1 MRILIDLD
9 GSAEA
14 IDLQA
19 FQQQATLADLVE
31 SAFGSTLA
39 ADEKL
44 YLDHVPV
51 TGETT
56 LAECTILEGSVLS
69 RKAPERFHNIAGWN
83 VAISGGFEVGEVVPV
98 PDHRGLVI
106 GRAPQADLVLPTESA
121 SWNHCTIELT
131 DEGVLVRDAGST
143 NGTFVDGVAV
153 DEAGIELTEAA
164 TVIAGG
170 AVLNVQPFRHDPVA
184 PAAGSLPNLTAAA
197 TAPFNRPPRPGL
209 PPEPETIEP
218 PAPEDVPDATRFSLV
233 TIIAPLIMAGVLVVV
248 LGNPRFAL
256 FALLSPIMA
265 IGMYFEQKRR
275 RKKNLQAEEERFTQ
289 AITDFDQEIT
299 DAANQ
304 EISRRNELLPDP
316 ATVMRRVAIPST
328 LMWQRRSDATDFLY
342 LHAGIGDVPWKPA
355 LDDRGSTRHH
365 ERVKTVLDASQLTA
379 APVLVDL
386 NDAGVVG
393 IVGDRDG
400 ALALARSLLIQ
411 TTVHVGPADLSVGVF
426 CDNGREDVWD
436 WASWLPH
443 TKQLG
448 SSTGAR
454 WMSNQREASDAMLRG
469 LYERINGLPTDGMLL
484 VVDSEVLTEGRDAPA
499 RDLLGY
505 GRGQRTARMLRPDEH
520 QALVSGIVI
529 ATTTDQLPAACTT
542 VIQVGQDASAS
553 VHHPEQ
559 LIDVEDV
566 ILAGV
571 SQADAEQ
578 CARRL
583 AQFEDPELVVPGASL
598 PSLIRLPELLDV
610 EELNAE
616 TVQDLWQSPGMSTP
630 VGLGEKGPLSLDIVK
645 DGPHGLV
652 GGTTGSGKSEFLRS
666 FIAGLAARN
675 SPEMLSFILIDFK
688 GGAAFKAAERLPH
701 TIGTISNLDEQLADR
716 ALRALEA
723 EMERRQRLFAE
734 AGEDI
739 DNLPAYLATNPAEP
753 LPRLL
758 LVIDE
763 FAMLAKDFP
772 DVLASLVSVA
782 AVGRTLGVHMI
793 LATQRPAGVVNDDIL
808 ANTNLR
814 VALRVQSREDS
825 QNVIGVPSA
834 ASIERSQ
841 MGRAYVKLGQ
851 DDITP
856 VQTALVTGKAQDH
869 VTERVEVRDIGL
881 FGQPIARKSSG
892 APKKSSTDEHDFDL
906 LIDAV
911 IAANEAAGI
920 KPPRHVWPEALGER
934 VRLDG
939 YAPALEHDDLA
950 ARPVPVVGG
959 VDRGIVQVT
968 LADEPDLQRQSAIG
982 WDMIEGNLL
991 LMGVRGSG
999 TTTTLA
1005 SIALALADTK
1015 SPVDLDILCMDVGSR
1030 GLSGLER
1037 LPHTVAYVGAGPG
1050 AKEQQ
1055 VRFMRFLHSEFQ
1067 RRREASVRQR
1077 DMVIMI
1083 DGLAT
1088 FKDEFSDFTG
1098 QEHLDT
1104 LYRVYADGP
1113 GVGMHFVVTTTRAKS
1128 VPPAMDEVT
1137 TQRWVYRL
1145 ADAYDY
1151 SALGVKGK
1159 NVPAEVPGRCVD
1171 VNTLLQMHVATPDQ
1185 GFDAAV
1191 DQARERWTGTASKR
1205 DVIGMLPENVAA
1217 ADLAEHLEL
1226 RHEPLRIP
1234 VGLAEDTLRPAMLEV
1249 FEEEHIMIGGPA
1261 RSGKSSLLCAIAE
1274 LLLNTSADQRP
1285 AVWGIS
1291 NRRSP
1296 LGKLPLDK
1304 VASNQDDIP
1313 AMLAALR
1320 LETGPIFLL
1329 IDDAERVDD
1338 PDQSI
1343 ANVLTSTSPRV
1354 CVVAAG
1360 RAGDLR
1366 SQYGHWTKKLSK
1378 SRCGVVLQP
1387 DVDFDGELIGIRLP
1401 RRAPVA
1407 LTTGRG
1413 YAGVG
1418 GSMSLIQSMSPT
1430 ETVAEPEH
1438 AARATAEPSVV
1449 ETPR

>member
-9 GSAEA
+9 DAAEA

-19 FQQQATLADLVE
+19 FQPHATLADLIEVG
-31 SAFGSTLA
+31 FGYTLGH
-39 ADEKL
+39 EERL

-69 RKAPERFHNIAGWN
+69 RRAPQRIHNIAGWN
-83 VAISGGFEVGEVVPV
+83 VSIAGGVEVGPVVAV
-98 PDHRGLVI
+98 PDHRQLVI
-106 GRAPQADLVLPTESA
+106 GRAPQADIVLPTESA

-131 DEGVLVRDAGST
+131 EEGVLICDAEST
-143 NGTFVDGVAV
+143 NGTCVNGQATDSQ
-153 DEAGIELTEAA
+153 GIELTEAG
-164 TVIAGG
+164 TVVVGG
-170 AVLNVQPFRHDPVA
+170 AVLNIQPFRHDPAA
-184 PAAGSLPNLTAAA
+184 PAAGSLQNLTPAA

-209 PPEPETIEP
+209 PPEPESVEP
-218 PAPEDVPDATRFSLV
+218 PEPQDVPEATRFSLITV
-233 TIIAPLIMAGVLVVV
+233 IAPLIMAGVLVVV
-248 LGNPRFAL
+248 LGNIRFAL

-275 RKKNLQAEEERFTQ
+275 RKKNLAAEEERFTQ
-289 AITDFDQEIT
+289 AIKDFDQQIT
-299 DAANQ
+299 EAAHQ
-304 EISRRNELLPDP
+304 EIQRRHDLVPDP

-328 LMWQRRSDATDFLY
+328 LMWQRRPEAIDYLY
-342 LHAGIGDVPWKPA
+342 LHAGIGDVPWKPQ
-355 LDDRGSTRHH
+355 LDDRSSQRYH
-365 ERVKTVLDASQLTA
+365 ERVRNVLDQSQLTA

-386 NDAGVVG
+386 HDAGVVG

-400 ALALARSLLIQ
+400 ALALARSLLLQ
-411 TTVHVGPADLSVGVF
+411 STVHVGPADLSVGIF

-436 WASWLPH
+436 WAAWLPH
-443 TKQLG
+443 TKQPG
-448 SSTGAR
+448 SSTGGR
-454 WMSNQREASDAMLRG
+454 WMSNQRDTSDAMLRG
-469 LYERINGLPTDGMLL
+469 LYEGINGLPTDGMML
-484 VVDSEVLTEGRDAPA
+484 VLDSDVLTEGRNSPA

-505 GRGQRTARMLRPDEH
+505 GRGQRAARLLRPDEK

-542 VIQVGQDASAS
+542 VIQVGKDASAS
-553 VHHPEQ
+553 VHQPED

-571 SQADAEQ
+571 SVKDAEQ

-598 PSLIRLPELLDV
+598 PSLVRLPELLDV

-616 TVQDLWQSPGMSTP
+616 TVQHLWRSPGMSAP
-630 VGLGEKGPLSLDIVK
+630 VGLGEKGQLSLDIVK

-793 LATQRPAGVVNDDIL
+793 LATQRPDGVVNDDIL

-834 ASIERSQ
+834 ASIDRSQ

-856 VQTALVTGKAQDH
+856 VQTALVTGQAQDH
-869 VTERVEVRDIGL
+869 IAEQVEVRDVGL
-881 FGQPIARKSSG
+881 FGQPIVRQPTS
-892 APKKSSTDEHDFDL
+892 APKRSSNVENDFDL

-911 IAANEAAGI
+911 IAANKAADI
-920 KPPRHVWPEALGER
+920 APPRQVWPEALGER

-939 YAPALEHDDLA
+939 YEPATEYDDPA
-950 ARPVPVVGG
+950 ARPVPAVGG
-959 VDRGIVQVT
+959 AEHGIVRVA
-968 LADEPDLQRQSAIG
+968 LADEPDLQRQSATG
-982 WDMIEGNLL
+982 WDMTEGNLL

-999 TTTTLA
+999 TTTTMA
-1005 SIALALADTK
+1005 TIALALAATK
-1015 SPVDLDILCMDVGSR
+1015 SPEELDLLCLDVGSR
-1030 GLSGLER
+1030 GLADLQR
-1037 LPHTVAYVGAGPG
+1037 VPHTVAYVGAGPG

-1055 VRFMRFLHSEFQ
+1055 VRFMRFLRSEFQ
-1067 RRREASVRQR
+1067 RRRESAQPQR
-1077 DMVIMI
+1077 DMVILI

-1088 FKDEFSDFTG
+1088 FKDEFSDFLG

-1137 TQRWVYRL
+1137 TQRWVFRL
-1145 ADAYDY
+1145 ADTYDY

-1159 NVPAEVPGRCVD
+1159 NIPAEAPGRCVD

-1185 GFDAAV
+1185 GIESAVEQAA
-1191 DQARERWTGTASKR
+1191 QRWADSPAKK
-1205 DVIGMLPENVAA
+1205 DVIGTLPENIAA
-1217 ADLAEHLEL
+1217 SDLAEQLDL
-1226 RHEPLRIP
+1226 TQEPMIIP
-1234 VGLAEDTLRPAMLEV
+1234 VGLAEDNLQPATLEV
-1249 FEEEHIMIGGPA
+1249 FEEEHILIGGPA

-1274 LLLNTSADQRP
+1274 LLLSASPDQRP

-1296 LGKLPLDK
+1296 LENIPLDR
-1304 VASNQDDIP
+1304 VANGQDEIP

-1320 LETGPIFLL
+1320 LETGPVFLL
-1329 IDDAERVDD
+1329 IDDAERVED

-1343 ANVLTSTSPRV
+1343 ANLLITITPRV
-1354 CVVAAG
+1354 CVIATG

-1378 SRCGVVLQP
+1378 SRCGVLLQP
-1387 DVDFDGELIGIRLP
+1387 DVDFDGDLLNVKLP

-1413 YAGVG
+1413 YAGFG
-1418 GSMSLIQSMSPT
+1418 GSISLIQSMSPT
-1430 ETVAEPEH
+1430 NEVGEPHRLGAVAK
-1438 AARATAEPSVV
+1438 T
-1449 ETPR
+1449 

>member
-1 MRILIDLD
+1 MRIFIDLD
-9 GSAEA
+9 GSQDV

-19 FQQQATLADLVE
+19 SQPQATLADLVE
-31 SAFGSTLA
+31 TAFGYTLA
-39 ADEKL
+39 DDDRL
-44 YLDHVPV
+44 YLDHAPV
-51 TGETT
+51 TGDTVLSDCT
-56 LAECTILEGSVLS
+56 LLEGSVLS
-69 RKAPERFHNIAGWN
+69 RKAPERIRNIAGWN
-83 VAISGGFEVGEVVPV
+83 VAVSGGFEVGPVVPV
-98 PDHRGLVI
+98 PDHRPLVI
-106 GRAPQADLVLPTESA
+106 GRAPQADIVLPTESA
-121 SWNHCTIELT
+121 SWNHCTIEYHGDDGL
-131 DEGVLVRDAGST
+131 LLSDAGST
-143 NGTFVDGVAV
+143 NGTYVKGTKVGEDGMV
-153 DEAGIELTEAA
+153 LTEAV
-164 TVIAGG
+164 TVLVGG
-170 AVLNVQPFRHDPVA
+170 AVLNVQPFRHDPAA
-184 PAAGSLPNLTAAA
+184 PAPGALANLTPAA

-209 PPEPETIEP
+209 PPDPEDIEP
-218 PAPEDVPDATRFSLV
+218 PSPEDVPDSTRFSLV

-275 RKKNLQAEEERFTQ
+275 RKKNLAAEEERFSQ
-289 AITDFDQEIT
+289 AIEDFDTEIS
-299 DAANQ
+299 DAAAD
-304 EISRRNELLPDP
+304 EIQRRHDLIPDP

-328 LMWQRRSDATDFLY
+328 LMWQRRPAATDYLH
-342 LHAGIGDVPWKPA
+342 LHAGIGDVPWKPP
-355 LDDRGSTRHH
+355 LDDRASQRLH
-365 ERVKTVLDASQLTA
+365 ERVKKVLNTSQLTA

-400 ALALARSLLIQ
+400 ALAMARSMLIQ
-411 TTVHVGPADLSVGVF
+411 AAVHVGPADLSVGIF

-443 TKQLG
+443 TKQPG

-454 WMSNQREASDAMLRG
+454 WMSNQRDASDAMLRG
-469 LYERINGLPTDGMLL
+469 LYENINALPTETMML
-484 VVDSEVLTEGRDAPA
+484 VVDSEVLTEGRNSPA
-499 RDLLGY
+499 RDLLGH
-505 GRGQRTARMLRPDEH
+505 GRGQRSARMLRPDER
-520 QALVSGIVI
+520 QVLVSGIVI

-542 VIQVGQDASAS
+542 VIEVGKDASAT
-553 VHHPEQ
+553 VRHPED

-566 ILAGV
+566 TLAGV
-571 SQADAEQ
+571 GLADAQQ

-598 PSLIRLPELLDV
+598 PSLVRLPELLDV
-610 EELNAE
+610 GELNAE
-616 TVQDLWQSPGMSTP
+616 TIQDLWKSPGMSTP

-675 SPEMLSFILIDFK
+675 SPETLSFILIDFK

-856 VQTALVTGKAQDH
+856 VQTALVTGKAQDQ
-869 VTERVEVRDIGL
+869 VAEQVEVRDIGL
-881 FGQPIARKSSG
+881 FGQPIPRKSSG
-892 APKKSSTDEHDFDL
+892 APKKSSSDENDFDL

-911 IAANEAAGI
+911 LAANEAAGFA
-920 KPPRHVWPEALGER
+920 PPRQVWPEALGER

-939 YAPALEHDDLA
+939 YDTAVEPGPG
-950 ARPVPVVGG
+950 ARPVPAVGG
-959 VDRGIVQVT
+959 VNGNMVQVT
-968 LADEPDLQRQSAIG
+968 LADEPDLQRQSPTG
-982 WDMIEGNLL
+982 WDMAEGNLL
-991 LMGVRGSG
+991 VMGVRGSG
-999 TTTTLA
+999 TTTTLT
-1005 SIALALADTK
+1005 SIGLALAESK
-1015 SPVDLDILCMDVGSR
+1015 SPEELDILCLDVGSR
-1030 GLSGLER
+1030 GLEELEH

-1055 VRFMRFLHSEFQ
+1055 VRFMRFIRSEFH
-1067 RRREASVRQR
+1067 RRRESATRQR

-1088 FKDEFSDFTG
+1088 FKDEFSDFEG
-1098 QEHLDT
+1098 QEHLDA

-1171 VNTLLQMHVATPDQ
+1171 VNTLLQMHVATPDH
-1185 GFDAAV
+1185 GLEAAV
-1191 DQARERWTGTASKR
+1191 AQAIDRWADATPKP
-1205 DVIGMLPENVAA
+1205 DVIGTLPNNVAA
-1217 ADLAEHLEL
+1217 ADLADTLDL
-1226 RHEPLRIP
+1226 SQEPLRIP
-1234 VGLAEDTLRPAMLEV
+1234 VGLSEDTLQPAVLEV
-1249 FEEEHIMIGGPA
+1249 FEEEHILIGGPA

-1274 LLLNTSADQRP
+1274 LLLVAPIDQRP
-1285 AVWGIS
+1285 AVWGIY

-1296 LGKLPLDK
+1296 LRNVAFDK
-1304 VASNQDDIP
+1304 SASNQDDIP

-1320 LETGPIFLL
+1320 LEQGPVFLL
-1329 IDDAERVDD
+1329 IDDAERVED

-1343 ANVLTSTSPRV
+1343 SALLTTTTPRV

-1387 DVDFDGELIGIRLP
+1387 DVDFDGDLLNVKLP

-1413 YAGVG
+1413 YAGLAGTVT
-1418 GSMSLIQSMSPT
+1418 LIQSMSPT
-1430 ETVAEPEH
+1430 AHVTQPDQTARVTVE
-1438 AARATAEPSVV
+1438 S
-1449 ETPR
+1449 